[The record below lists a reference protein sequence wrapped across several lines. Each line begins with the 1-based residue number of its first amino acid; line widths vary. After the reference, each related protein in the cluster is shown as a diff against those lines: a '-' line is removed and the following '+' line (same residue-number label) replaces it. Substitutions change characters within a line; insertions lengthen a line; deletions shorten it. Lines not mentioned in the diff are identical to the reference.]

1 MTTSWI
7 GRVGTGPGR
16 PAGATAGTHAARRGA
31 RPTGAAPYLFLAP
44 FMLIFGVFV
53 LVPAAY
59 GIWISLH
66 NWDFFL
72 ADRPFVG
79 LGNYL
84 ELFDTTSLIAIQFWE
99 SMRATGLFVVFSV
112 PFLVTIPLALALLL
126 NRAFPGRTF
135 FRAVFFAPYVLGVS
149 VIGVLW
155 QYLLNANVGLV
166 NHYLGQWFGTETI
179 PWLTAVPWVWVSL
192 VAVTVW
198 WTLGFNAV
206 VYLAGLQGIDTT
218 LYEAAR
224 TDGASRWRE
233 HWHVT
238 LPGLRPVLL
247 FVLTIT
253 ILASANMF
261 GQAYLLTGG
270 APSNETR
277 TAIMFIAQTGLEQFR
292 MGRAAAMSYVL
303 ALLLIGISALN
314 FMLFRRQER
323 S

>member
-1 MTTSWI
+1 MTTTTSLSPSACASRSRRARAPI
-7 GRVGTGPGR
+7 T
-16 PAGATAGTHAARRGA
+16 AARRSG
-31 RPTGAAPYLFLAP
+31 RRRSLTPYLFLAP

-53 LVPAAY
+53 LVPAVY
-59 GIWISLH
+59 GFWISLH

-72 ADRPFVG
+72 PDRPWLG

-84 ELFDTTSLIAIQFWE
+84 ELFNPGSLVAVQFWE
-99 SMRATGLFVVFSV
+99 SMRATGLFVLFSV
-112 PFLVTIPLALALLL
+112 PFLVVVPLGLALLL

-135 FRAVFFAPYVLGVS
+135 FRAVFFAPYVLSVS
-149 VIGVLW
+149 VVGVLW

-166 NHYLGQWFGTETI
+166 NTYLTAWFGTETI
-179 PWLTAVPWVWVSL
+179 PWLTAVPWVWISL

-198 WTLGFNAV
+198 WTVGFNAV
-206 VYLAGLQGIDTT
+206 IYLAGLQGIDTS

-224 TDGASRWRE
+224 VDGAARRHE
-233 HWHVT
+233 FWHVT

-277 TAIMFIAQTGLEQFR
+277 TAIMVIAQTGLEQFR
-292 MGRAAAMSYVL
+292 MGRAAAMSYIL
-303 ALLLIGISALN
+303 ALLLLGVSALN
-314 FMLFRRQER
+314 FLLFRRQER
-323 S
+323 N

>member
-1 MTTSWI
+1 VTTSTTI
-7 GRVGTGPGR
+7 GGAAVQPGR
-16 PAGATAGTHAARRGA
+16 ATSAPAAGSRRTSA
-31 RPTGAAPYLFLAP
+31 RPSGAAPYLFLAP

-53 LVPAAY
+53 LVPAGY

-72 ADRPFVG
+72 ADRPWVG

-84 ELFDTTSLIAIQFWE
+84 ELFDPTSLVATQFWE
-99 SMRATGLFVVFSV
+99 SMRATGLFVLFSV
-112 PFLVTIPLALALLL
+112 PFLVTIPLGLALLL

-135 FRAVFFAPYVLGVS
+135 FRALFFAPYVLGVS

-166 NHYLGQWFGTETI
+166 NHYLGTWFGTETI

-292 MGRAAAMSYVL
+292 MGRAAAMSYIL

-314 FMLFRRQER
+314 FLLFRRQER

>member
-1 MTTSWI
+1 MATSAA
-7 GRVGTGPGR
+7 GPLAPAR
-16 PAGATAGTHAARRGA
+16 PRTSPRTAPATAARRRHGS
-31 RPTGAAPYLFLAP
+31 RLTPYLFLAP
-44 FMLIFGVFV
+44 FLLIFGVFV
-53 LVPAAY
+53 LAPAVY
-59 GIWISLH
+59 GLWISLH

-72 ADRPFVG
+72 PDRPFVG
-79 LGNYL
+79 LGNYA
-84 ELFDTTSLIAIQFWE
+84 ELFDPGSLVATQFWE
-99 SMRATGLFVVFSV
+99 SMRATGLFVLLSV
-112 PFLVTIPLALALLL
+112 PFLVVLPLALALLL
-126 NRAFPGRTF
+126 NRSFPGRTA

-149 VIGVLW
+149 VVGVLW

-198 WTLGFNAV
+198 WTMGFNAV
-206 VYLAGLQGIDTT
+206 VYLAGLQGIDPT

-224 TDGASRWRE
+224 VDGAAPRHE
-233 HWHVT
+233 LWHVT

-253 ILASANMF
+253 VLASANVF

-270 APSNETR
+270 APSNQTR

-303 ALLLIGISALN
+303 ALLLIGVSALN
-314 FMLFRRQER
+314 FLLFRRQER

>member
-1 MTTSWI
+1 MTTSTSLSP
-7 GRVGTGPGR
+7 GT
-16 PAGATAGTHAARRGA
+16 PASRTRRAAAPVAAAPRSSRR
-31 RPTGAAPYLFLAP
+31 RSLTPYLFLAP

-53 LVPAAY
+53 LAPAVY

-72 ADRPFVG
+72 PDRPWLG

-84 ELFDTTSLIAIQFWE
+84 ELFDPGSLVAVQFWE

-112 PFLVTIPLALALLL
+112 PFLVVVPLGLALLL

-149 VIGVLW
+149 VVGVLW

-166 NHYLGQWFGTETI
+166 NTYLAAWFGTDTI
-179 PWLTAVPWVWVSL
+179 PWLTAVPWVWISL

-198 WTLGFNAV
+198 WTMGFNAV
-206 VYLAGLQGIDTT
+206 IYLAGLQGIDTS

-224 TDGASRWRE
+224 VDGAARRHE
-233 HWHVT
+233 LWHVT

-292 MGRAAAMSYVL
+292 MGRAAAMSYIL
-303 ALLLIGISALN
+303 ALLLLGISALN
-314 FMLFRRQER
+314 FLLFRRQER
-323 S
+323 D